1 MKIICKN
8 LKQRMKSTPVVRLLS
23 CCEESINKL
32 YIFQQ
37 YVHWVYNATLFR
49 KQKHDNFT
57 RKKAKTIDIAVVF
70 IQSLQIEQSIPHRST
85 LDTGCQYTCTSI
97 RYI

>member
-1 MKIICKN
+1 MN
-8 LKQRMKSTPVVRLLS
+8 
-23 CCEESINKL
+23 
-32 YIFQQ
+32 YIFSNNTYIGFIMQ
-37 YVHWVYNATLFR
+37 HCL
-49 KQKHDNFT
+49 KKKHANFT